1 MAYTIGQCEALV
13 CLADKSGRITFKQ
26 IKKKFPECRS
36 IDLYDWIGDAFAD
49 KMSPTSTTPLILWE
63 KRPDDYVWGYQFKP
77 DDAFVLSVSGD
88 NLLHKLKKERC
99 QLRWVI
105 AATICSAISL
115 AITIGTIILSQIK

>member
-13 CLADKSGRITFKQ
+13 SLADKSGRITFKQ
-26 IKKKFPECRS
+26 IKEKFPECRS

-77 DDAFVLSVSGD
+77 DDSFVLSIEGD
-88 NLLHKLKKERC
+88 NLRYHLDKERY
-99 QLRWVI
+99 QKLLALI
-105 AATICSAISL
+105 AAICSAVSA
-115 AITIGTIILSQIK
+115 AITIWTAFSSRT